1 MWNEL
6 FFDTFSN
13 YWETLSNYTP
23 LWTVSA
29 AGGAFAHNHSEG
41 QKKLIIHSKGGH

>member
-13 YWETLSNYTP
+13 YWETLSDYTP
-23 LWTVSA
+23 LWT
-29 AGGAFAHNHSEG
+29 AGGAFARNHSEG
-41 QKKLIIHSKGGH
+41 QKKLIIHSKDGH